1 MKTRILAALI
11 MLPLLIFVYLGGKP
25 LIAAC
30 FAVTILA
37 MHEFFSGFKAIDI
50 KPSVPIG
57 CVSVLLLYAID
68 LLPEA
73 APGYSFLSAV
83 GLSGTHAILYL
94 FWIVVSI
101 ALSLIYLFRM
111 DGRRL
116 EDSLATMVGIFYIAF
131 FIHFVVLVDKSG
143 ATSWMRWLIFSCTI
157 GSDSLAYLTGVAL
170 GKHKLCPKISPKKTI
185 EGSIGG
191 LLGSV
196 TLCILSGAIFA
207 PMPLSAAGGRIL
219 KHCIAVGLLGG
230 AVSQLG
236 DLAASAFKRKMGIKD
251 YGNLIPG
258 HGGVLDRFDSALF
271 VAPFVYFYIAFVC
284 GDTASVILQGFGV

>member
-1 MKTRILAALI
+1 MKTRVLAALI
-11 MLPLLIFVYLGGKP
+11 MLPLLIFVYFGGKP
-25 LIAAC
+25 LLAAC
-30 FAVTILA
+30 FIVTVLA
-37 MHEFFSGFKAIDI
+37 LHEFYGGFSALGIRASK
-50 KPSVPIG
+50 VIG
-57 CVSVLLLYAID
+57 CVSVFFLYAID

-94 FWIVVSI
+94 FWIVISTV
-101 ALSLIYLFRM
+101 LSLLYLFKM
-111 DGRRL
+111 DERRL
-116 EDSLATMVGIFYIAF
+116 EDSLATMAGIFYIAF

-157 GSDSLAYLTGVAL
+157 GSDSFAYLTGVAI

-196 TLCILSGAIFA
+196 GLCLLSGAIFA
-207 PMPLSAAGGRIL
+207 PMPLTAAGKRIL
-219 KHCIAVGLLGG
+219 KHCLAIGLLGG
-230 AVSQLG
+230 AAAQLG

-271 VAPFVYFYIAFVC
+271 AAPFIYFYIAFVC
-284 GDTASVILQGFGV
+284 GDSASVILHSFGV